1 MDICLH
7 FWDIKATKVT
17 TRYYS
22 SSFLGHATASNLFDS
37 FTDTLG
43 EYLLSKVLQVSM
55 DGPNVNLKFFDML
68 NTKLDEKFDTSFLEI
83 GCCSLHVV
91 HGAFQTEHTRQ
102 LGGI

>member
-22 SSFLGHATASNLFDS
+22 SSFLAHATAFNPFDS
-37 FTDTLG
+37 STDTLG
-43 EYLLSKVLQVSM
+43 ESMLSKVLQVSM
-55 DGPNVNLKFFDML
+55 DGPNVNWTFFDML
-68 NTKLDEKFDTSFLEI
+68 ITELDEKFDPSLLEI

-91 HGAFQTEHTRQ
+91 HGAFQTGHK
-102 LGGI
+102 